1 MSSRS
6 LYQFGFVMITAPLTG
21 LVATFVPRAGAD
33 DTAFK
38 PIVEAKMPKGFPQ
51 YTSVRDVQIKR
62 YPAYRKAEADPNAG
76 RAFWTLFSH
85 IKKNDIAMTAPVEM
99 SYTDGQRPSE
109 GSMAF
114 LYGRPDQ
121 GQAGREGI
129 VEVIDVPP
137 MVVVSTGVR
146 GPRTT
151 ESVSEARDRLKT
163 WLDTNKERYVAD
175 GQMRVMA
182 YNSPFVPR
190 NRNYFEVEI
199 PIRPLDASD
208 SSQDT
213 N

>member
-1 MSSRS
+1 MTSRS
-6 LYQFGFVMITAPLTG
+6 LYQFGCVMMTAPLAG
-21 LVATFVPRAGAD
+21 LLATFALRAGAD
-33 DTAFK
+33 DTEFK
-38 PIVEAKMPKGFPQ
+38 PIVEAKMPEGFPQ
-51 YTSVRDVQIKR
+51 YTPVRDVQIKR
-62 YPAYRKAEADPNAG
+62 YPAYRKAKADPNAG

-99 SYTDGQRPSE
+99 SYADGQSPRE

-114 LYGRPDQ
+114 LYGRPDL
-121 GQAGREGI
+121 GQAGRQGS

-151 ESVSEARDRLKT
+151 DSVAEARDRLKN
-163 WLDTNKERYVAD
+163 WIETNKERYAAD

-208 SSQDT
+208 LSQDR

>member
-1 MSSRS
+1 
-6 LYQFGFVMITAPLTG
+6 
-21 LVATFVPRAGAD
+21 
-33 DTAFK
+33 
-38 PIVEAKMPKGFPQ
+38 
-51 YTSVRDVQIKR
+51 
-62 YPAYRKAEADPNAG
+62 
-76 RAFWTLFSH
+76 
-85 IKKNDIAMTAPVEM
+85 
-99 SYTDGQRPSE
+99 
-109 GSMAF
+109 MAF
-114 LYGRPDQ
+114 LYGRPDL
-121 GQAGREGI
+121 GQAGRQGS

-151 ESVSEARDRLKT
+151 ESVADARDRLKI
-163 WLDTNKERYVAD
+163 WLNTNKERYASD

-208 SSQDT
+208 LSQDR

>member
-1 MSSRS
+1 MTSRS
-6 LYQFGFVMITAPLTG
+6 FYQFGIVMMTAPLAG
-21 LVATFVPRAGAD
+21 LLATFAPRAGAD
-33 DTAFK
+33 DTEFK
-38 PIVEAKMPKGFPQ
+38 PIVEAKMPEGFPQ
-51 YTSVRDVQIKR
+51 YTPVRDVQIKR

-85 IKKNDIAMTAPVEM
+85 IKKNDTAMTAPVEM

-109 GSMAF
+109 GSMSF

-121 GQAGREGI
+121 GQAGREGR

-137 MVVVSTGVR
+137 MVVLSTGVR

-151 ESVSEARDRLKT
+151 DSVAEARDRLKN
-163 WLDTNKERYVAD
+163 WIETNKERYAAD
-175 GQMRVMA
+175 GKMRVMA
-182 YNSPFVPR
+182 YNIPFVPR

-199 PIRPLDASD
+199 PIRPLDATD
-208 SSQDT
+208 LSQDR

>member
-6 LYQFGFVMITAPLTG
+6 LYQLGIVMMAAPVAG
-21 LVATFVPRAGAD
+21 LMASFAARAGAD
-33 DTAFK
+33 DTKFK
-38 PIVEAKMPKGFPQ
+38 PIVEAKMPEGFPQ
-51 YTSVRDVQIKR
+51 STPVREVQIKR
-62 YPAYRKAEADPNAG
+62 YPAYRKAEADPNEG

-99 SYTDGQRPSE
+99 SYTDGQRPRE
-109 GSMAF
+109 GSMSF

-121 GQAGREGI
+121 GQAGREGG

-151 ESVSEARDRLKT
+151 ESVSEARDRLEA
-163 WLDTNKERYVAD
+163 WLETNKDRYASE
-175 GQMRVMA
+175 GELRVMA

-199 PIRPLDASD
+199 PIRPLDESG
-208 SSQDT
+208 SSQDS

>member
-1 MSSRS
+1 MTSFS
-6 LYQFGFVMITAPLTG
+6 LYQFGLVMITVPLAG
-21 LVATFVPRAGAD
+21 LLTTFALRAGGD
-33 DTAFK
+33 DTEFK
-38 PIVEAKMPKGFPQ
+38 PIVEAKIPEGFPP
-51 YTSVRDVQIKR
+51 YTPVRDVQIKR

-99 SYTDGQRPSE
+99 SYDEGQRPRE

-114 LYGRPDQ
+114 LYGSPGL
-121 GQAGREGI
+121 GQAGRQGS

-151 ESVSEARDRLKT
+151 ESVADARDLLKT
-163 WLDTNKERYVAD
+163 WLETNKERYASD

-199 PIRPLDASD
+199 PIRPLNESD
-208 SSQDT
+208 SSQDG

>member
-1 MSSRS
+1 MSFRS
-6 LYQFGFVMITAPLTG
+6 FYPLGIVMMTAPVAGLIATLT
-21 LVATFVPRAGAD
+21 LRAGAD
-33 DTAFK
+33 DTEFK
-38 PIVEAKMPKGFPQ
+38 PIVEAKIPEGFPQ
-51 YTSVRDVQIKR
+51 YTPVRDVQIKR
-62 YPAYRKAEADPNAG
+62 YPAYRKAEAAPNAG

-85 IKKNDIAMTAPVEM
+85 IKKNNIAMTAPVEM

-121 GQAGREGI
+121 GQAGPQGG

-151 ESVSEARDRLKT
+151 ESVADARDRLKT
-163 WLDTNKERYVAD
+163 WLETNKERYAAD
-175 GQMRVMA
+175 GELRVMA

-199 PIRPLDASD
+199 PIRPLDESD
-208 SSQDT
+208 SSQDS

>member
-1 MSSRS
+1 MTSRS
-6 LYQFGFVMITAPLTG
+6 LYKFGIVMMTAPLAG
-21 LVATFVPRAGAD
+21 LLATFAPRAGAD
-33 DTAFK
+33 DTEFK
-38 PIVEAKMPKGFPQ
+38 PIVEAKMPEGFPQ
-51 YTSVRDVQIKR
+51 YTPVRDVQIKR

-121 GQAGREGI
+121 GQAGREAG
-129 VEVIDVPP
+129 VEVVDVPP

-146 GPRTT
+146 GSRTT
-151 ESVSEARDRLKT
+151 ESVAEARDRLKA
-163 WLDTNKERYVAD
+163 WLETNKERYASD

-199 PIRPLDASD
+199 PIRPLDAAD
-208 SSQDT
+208 LSQDR